1 VEEINRIKNI
11 MNIQEDMKP
20 RTALIQTKSLLK
32 IIKYTISEFKD
43 SVNFKTLYV
52 DDALFDS
59 ISQNLKL
66 IGIEYEYNT
75 GPSEYTDYI
84 YAFCKENS
92 SLLNDGNYN
101 HEDYMIPQ
109 KKKFKWVGVEEYT
122 AYHQD
127 TWTGKE
133 EGYSKE
139 FLEASIDSGDFDISM
154 GSVESENM
162 LDTFDTTY
170 HLDSLEEVPMNERI
184 ERENTSLIEELR
196 KLNSIILL

>member
-1 VEEINRIKNI
+1 MEEINRIK
-11 MNIQEDMKP
+11 NIQEDMKP
-20 RTALIQTKSLLK
+20 RTSPIPTKSLLK

-109 KKKFKWVGVEEYT
+109 KKMFEWLGGEEYT
-122 AYHQD
+122 AYHRD
-127 TWTGKE
+127 IWVGKE

-139 FLEASIDSGDFDISM
+139 YLKFNVENGDFDITT
-154 GSVESENM
+154 GNLENDDL
-162 LDTFDTTY
+162 LDVFDTRIFV
-170 HLDSLEEVPMNERI
+170 DSVEEVPMNERI

-196 KLNSIILL
+196 KLNSIIML